1 MQRQKFTQSGTWVIK
16 LGSAILTGDGQGLS
30 ADAIR
35 GWVEQIVQ
43 LRERGYRIVLV
54 SSGAVAAGMQ
64 RLGWQERPHA
74 LRDLQAA
81 AAVGQMG
88 LVQAYESAFMTHGI
102 RTAQILL
109 THDDL
114 SDRRRY
120 LNARSTLHAL
130 LDLSVIPII
139 NENDTVAIDEIRFGD
154 NDTLGALVV
163 NLVEADLLLILTDQ
177 AALFNVDPRVDQH
190 AERIVQAAADD
201 VALDAMVSEGGKLGR
216 GGMITKLRAAR
227 LAARSA
233 GATWILPGR
242 RENVLLEAAAG
253 ADIGTLL
260 TPSEEQRLA
269 ARKRWLAGHLQLAGK
284 LWLDEG
290 AVRVLK
296 ESGKSLLAVGVCK
309 VEGEFERGEVVAC
322 LDSSGNEVAR
332 GLVNYDADEA
342 RKIAGQPSAQIEALL
357 GYIDEE
363 ELIHRN
369 NMILSR

>member
-1 MQRQKFTQSGTWVIK
+1 MQRQKFTQAGTWVIK
-16 LGSAILTGDGQGLS
+16 LGSAILTNDGQGLS

-43 LRERGYRIVLV
+43 LRQRGYRIVLV
-54 SSGAVAAGMQ
+54 SSGAVAEGMQ

-130 LDLSVIPII
+130 LDLNVIPII
-139 NENDTVAIDEIRFGD
+139 ENDTVAIDEIRFGD
-154 NDTLGALVV
+154 TDTLGALVV

-177 AALFNVDPRVDQH
+177 AALFDADPRINAQ
-190 AERIVQAAADD
+190 AQRIAQAPADD
-201 VALDAMVSEGGKLGR
+201 EQLDAMVSEGGKLGR

-296 ESGKSLLAVGVCK
+296 ESGKSLLAVGVRK
-309 VEGEFERGEVVAC
+309 VEGVFGRGEVVAC
-322 LDSSGNEVAR
+322 LDPDGQEVAR

-342 RKIAGQPSAQIEALL
+342 RKIAGQPSAQIEAIL
-357 GYIDEE
+357 GYIDEQ